1 MESKATPGFDKS
13 KKIIETLANALKY
26 LKFYAKDTLLNPLPC
41 KFPQP
46 PSLDLSIII
55 VSFNTR
61 HILIDCL
68 KSIQTHTREI
78 AFEILLVDNHSR
90 DGSPQAVKEG
100 FPDVIVMENK
110 ENRGFSAACNQGIRI
125 SRGRYVVLLNSDT
138 LLTENC
144 FLKIMRFLD
153 GHQEY
158 SILSPAIL
166 DANNRPCPMRLW
178 EDRPKDALLKILG
191 RFDPAREFKKMGPQE
206 TKEVEVVGGSCFVI
220 RRTLFATI
228 GLLDE
233 NYFLYNE
240 EDDFCRRAR
249 SLNKKICYFPEA
261 SIQHLLGQSTHQANI
276 RKKVILETYRSNL
289 YFFSRHYSFTW
300 NIVLR
305 SLYCLTFAAGI
316 LRSLWKK
323 LAGRPWQEAEDS
335 ISLKLKLLFLK
346 APKARFPIKS

>member
-1 MESKATPGFDKS
+1 LHPQPHE
-13 KKIIETLANALKY
+13 
-26 LKFYAKDTLLNPLPC
+26 
-41 KFPQP
+41 FPQP

-55 VSFNTR
+55 VSFNTKD
-61 HILIDCL
+61 ILIDCL
-68 KSIQTHTREI
+68 KSIQAHTQ
-78 AFEILLVDNHSR
+78 ALSFEILLIDNHSS
-90 DGSPQAVKEG
+90 DASPQAVKDG

-138 LLTENC
+138 LLIENC

-166 DANNRPCPMRLW
+166 DANDQPCPMRLW
-178 EDRPKDALLKILG
+178 EDRPRDAMLKILG
-191 RFDPAREFKKMGPQE
+191 KFHPAREFRKMGRLE

-249 SLNKKICYFPEA
+249 SRNKKICYFPET
-261 SIQHLLGQSTHQANI
+261 SIKHLLGQSTHQAKI
-276 RKKVILETYRSNL
+276 RKRVILETYRSNL

-300 NIVLR
+300 NLVLR
-305 SLYCLTFAAGI
+305 SLYCLTFGAGI
-316 LRSLWKK
+316 VRSLGKK

-335 ISLKLKLLFLK
+335 IALKLKLLFLK
-346 APKARFPIKS
+346 APKARFSIKS